1 MKPPKATTMP
11 ENESAKSGRVKV
23 ADAPNKRAT
32 GHPRNAETPPK
43 RQSDPEIRLSQ
54 FSANP
59 RNPRKITDEQLEAL
73 KKAMAAYG
81 DLSGLVVNLNTGHLV
96 GGHQRVKILGNLP
109 VEILRRF
116 PQPTPRGTVAEG
128 VVLYRGER
136 FVYRE
141 VKWDEATENAA
152 MIAANKHG
160 GDWDLPALSEI
171 LTELD
176 GQGYELPLTGF
187 SAKELE
193 AMLTKMTPDT
203 DAETTI
209 AGEGD
214 ETIPAHIRM
223 VQLFLTV
230 ETLPE
235 FMEQVRVLGEDW
247 EITNITDTVVKAV
260 AECYGKRNGKATAQ
274 VAAHT
279 E

>member
-1 MKPPKATTMP
+1 MKQKTPTMP
-11 ENESAKSGRVKV
+11 ENASAVSGRVKV
-23 ADAPNKRAT
+23 ADTQSKRAT
-32 GHPRNAETPPK
+32 RHPRNAETPPK
-43 RQSDPEIRLSQ
+43 GRSDPEIRLSQ
-54 FSANP
+54 FSPNP
-59 RNPRKITDEQLEAL
+59 QNPRKITDEQLEAL

-109 VEILRRF
+109 VEILKRY
-116 PQPTPRGTVAEG
+116 PNPTPRGTVAEG

-141 VKWDEATENAA
+141 VKWDENTENAA
-152 MIAANKHG
+152 MVAANKHG

-176 GQGYELPLTGF
+176 GAGYELPLTGF

-209 AGEGD
+209 AGED
-214 ETIPAHIRM
+214 DDVMPAHIRM

-230 ETLPE
+230 ETLPT
-235 FMEQVRVLGEDW
+235 FMEQVRVLGERW
-247 EITNITDTVVKAV
+247 EITNITDTVIRAV
-260 AECYGKRNGKATAQ
+260 EETFNHNNGHATTTLATN
-274 VAAHT
+274 AK
-279 E
+279 